1 METHFLRS
9 LPGKYKIAYR
19 DYYTKQN
26 LFAVRTCSLIFFVIN
41 IALRILAWIIPESL
55 TKADNFPE
63 FSFTNWIYLIIT
75 PFFYWGS
82 ILLIKRLKKKRK
94 ADMVMIFFVF
104 LFSFYIIMCGM
115 YSSFIATS
123 DPRNALT
130 IYLSALCVI
139 SVLCV
144 FEYDEA
150 IILLILTEAVFT
162 ALLFYSRADATEMLY
177 NQIISVILLCG
188 FYMISRYF
196 FSYKA
201 SYYQQIVEIRVQNIE
216 IEKAT
221 VFKNQVLGMVAHDLR
236 NPIGAVESIAMMMEL
251 EEVNEDTLD
260 NISMIK
266 ESCVKARSI
275 IGDLL
280 EAARNE
286 NRNVVETE
294 KIELNVF
301 LKNLVDVW
309 KIQKDFKSNVVFTST
324 SHKVYALINSEK
336 FQRVID
342 NLISN
347 ALKFSKDTDKVLV
360 NLDQTRSEISI
371 KIQDQGMGIPQDMLP
386 HLFESFS
393 KAGREGLRGEKSTG
407 LGLSIVKQIVESHR
421 GTIKV
426 ESVEGKGTIFTI
438 TLPQIA

>member
-1 METHFLRS
+1 
-9 LPGKYKIAYR
+9 
-19 DYYTKQN
+19 
-26 LFAVRTCSLIFFVIN
+26 
-41 IALRILAWIIPESL
+41 
-55 TKADNFPE
+55 
-63 FSFTNWIYLIIT
+63 
-75 PFFYWGS
+75 
-82 ILLIKRLKKKRK
+82 
-94 ADMVMIFFVF
+94 MVMIFFVF

-221 VFKNQVLGMVAHDLR
+221 IFKNQVLGMVAHDLR

-301 LKNLVDVW
+301 LKNLVDAW
-309 KIQKDFKSNVVFTST
+309 KIQKDFKSNVVFIST
-324 SHKVYALINSEK
+324 SQKMYALINSEK

-426 ESVEGKGTIFTI
+426 ESIEGKGTTFTI
-438 TLPQIA
+438 TLPQIV